1 MLSIYYYCPTVTK
14 IGTCWQIVAKCSN
27 SKSDEKTIPDSS
39 VVTYAEREADTM
51 KLTGAT
57 VSFLQTKSRKT
68 SEITFSMKCIK

>member
-1 MLSIYYYCPTVTK
+1 MKKQSLIL
-14 IGTCWQIVAKCSN
+14 
-27 SKSDEKTIPDSS
+27 